1 MIRGGAKDVGEIV
14 VRSIIEAVIKV
25 MFMGVLILWAITMA
39 ISKI

>member
-14 VRSIIEAVIKV
+14 VRSIIEAIIKV
-25 MFMGVLILWAITMA
+25 MFMGVLVLWAITMV

>member
-25 MFMGVLILWAITMA
+25 MFMGVIVLWAITMA
-39 ISKI
+39 ISKL

>member
-14 VRSIIEAVIKV
+14 VRSIIEAIIKV
-25 MFMGVLILWAITMA
+25 MFMGVLVLWVITTA